1 MSDLHDSQ
9 SLRRRVIAWF
19 VLVIGLVSTAAGIG
33 WWRVYEAMHSRATS
47 EAQRAVDLVR
57 TQLESADTVYASMT
71 RACVSVLEAEALA
84 LGAPSLGAQ
93 VTLTNRSVPELR
105 FGNEVINERYELV
118 DKVVARLGGTATFFV
133 KSGDEFVR
141 VSTNVKK
148 ADGTRAIG
156 TILDP
161 QGPAIAEVRKGL
173 AFTGLVQILGR
184 SYYTHYKPISDAQG
198 STIGVYYA
206 GYPIETLEQLARAL
220 RDVRVLEHGY
230 VALCNAN
237 SEVLY
242 HSSNMDDNARQAL
255 PVELRK
261 DQGALFTMGE
271 HEVQV
276 VPYAQWQFRIVTSLY
291 RPDLRAR
298 TFLLVRESLGILLVV
313 LLVVLLVSWKLAGRL
328 ADALELARRSHTL
341 AEEARAQADDARL
354 RAEEARVVAEQASRT
369 KSAFLANMSHE
380 LRTPMNAII
389 GYSEM
394 LDEELEEM
402 EPDEARADL
411 KKIHAAGKHLLSLIN
426 DVLDLSKIEAG
437 RMTLYLEEFE
447 VSQLVED
454 VLATIQPLIAKNG
467 NRLEVRGLQGAGRM
481 RADLTKTRQTLLNLL
496 SNASKFTD
504 QGLIELVVEADET
517 SVRWQVRDSGIGMT
531 DEQMSRL
538 FEAFVQA
545 DSSTTR
551 KFGGTGLGLA
561 ISRRFV
567 RMMGGEIRVSSQL
580 GQGSVFTIELPRQ
593 VVDTEAPPVVQVAT
607 QTTPSAQIAGHA
619 RILVVDDDPHAR
631 ELVRR
636 NLTREG
642 FEVLEAA
649 DGASGI
655 ARAKE
660 LKPDVILLDVMMPG
674 RDGWSTLA
682 ALKAD
687 PDLAHTP
694 VIMSTMLEN
703 RELSFAMGAAD
714 YMRKPVDWS
723 RLEVMIRRHSPAETR
738 PVLVVEDDPASREML
753 VRLVQ
758 KAGHT
763 AIEARDGRE
772 ALEILAKQRPQLV
785 LLDLMMPHVDGFDF
799 VERLR
804 SSELGAG
811 IPVLVVTA
819 KSLTPDDIERLT
831 GKVDDVLRKGAFR
844 ADELVSRI
852 RSLVTPVK

>member
-1 MSDLHDSQ
+1 
-9 SLRRRVIAWF
+9 
-19 VLVIGLVSTAAGIG
+19 
-33 WWRVYEAMHSRATS
+33 
-47 EAQRAVDLVR
+47 
-57 TQLESADTVYASMT
+57 
-71 RACVSVLEAEALA
+71 
-84 LGAPSLGAQ
+84 
-93 VTLTNRSVPELR
+93 
-105 FGNEVINERYELV
+105 
-118 DKVVARLGGTATFFV
+118 VA
-133 KSGDEFVR
+133 
-141 VSTNVKK
+141 
-148 ADGTRAIG
+148 
-156 TILDP
+156 
-161 QGPAIAEVRKGL
+161 
-173 AFTGLVQILGR
+173 
-184 SYYTHYKPISDAQG
+184 
-198 STIGVYYA
+198 
-206 GYPIETLEQLARAL
+206 
-220 RDVRVLEHGY
+220 
-230 VALCNAN
+230 
-237 SEVLY
+237 
-242 HSSNMDDNARQAL
+242 
-255 PVELRK
+255 
-261 DQGALFTMGE
+261 
-271 HEVQV
+271 
-276 VPYAQWQFRIVTSLY
+276 
-291 RPDLRAR
+291 
-298 TFLLVRESLGILLVV
+298 
-313 LLVVLLVSWKLAGRL
+313 
-328 ADALELARRSHTL
+328 
-341 AEEARAQADDARL
+341 
-354 RAEEARVVAEQASRT
+354 AEQASRT

-394 LDEELEEM
+394 LDEELEEI

-504 QGLIELVVEADET
+504 HGLIELVVDADET

-531 DEQMSRL
+531 EEQMSRL

-593 VVDTEAPPVVQVAT
+593 VVDTEAPPVVQAAT
-607 QTTPSAQIAGHA
+607 QSTPSAQIAGHA

-723 RLEVMIRRHSPAETR
+723 RLEAMIRRHSPAETR

-819 KSLTPDDIERLT
+819 KSLTPDDLERLT

-852 RSLVTPVK
+852 RTLVNPVK